1 MKICLVNSYQEMSR
15 LAGCYFIR
23 EMLIDRQRVNIFLP
37 GGKTPFGM
45 FDFLVPIVKDNP
57 LFSHVH
63 YFSMDEISSDTGF
76 LSNMETMREKYLT
89 PANIVEDHIVVLDE
103 DNYASYE
110 QVIAEAGG
118 IDAGFMGIGIDGH
131 ISGNIPPTKFSTT
144 TRLVENNDLFIE
156 MVAPLFEGKG
166 TMSKYCV
173 TVGIKTLLNTR
184 RLYVVANGEHK
195 AEVILHAFFRE
206 PSEIWPA
213 SALQLHPS
221 LVLILDRAAAKL
233 AIREGFLQRAQ

>member
-1 MKICLVNSYQEMSR
+1 MKIWLVNSYLEMSR
-15 LAGCYFIR
+15 LAGCYFIQ
-23 EMLIDRQRVNIFLP
+23 EMMLNRPRVNIFLP

-57 LFSHVH
+57 LFSHVY

-76 LSNMETMREKYLT
+76 LSNMETMKEKYLT
-89 PANIVEDHIVVLDE
+89 PANIAEDRVVVLDE
-103 DNYASYE
+103 NNYTSYE

-131 ISGNIPPTKFSTT
+131 ISGNIPPSQFGAT
-144 TRLVENNDLFIE
+144 TRLVENNSLFIK

-166 TMSKYCV
+166 TMSKYCA

-184 RLYVVANGEHK
+184 RLYVVANGDHK
-195 AEVILHAFFRE
+195 AETILRAFFHE
-206 PSEIWPA
+206 PSENWPA
-213 SALQLHPS
+213 SALQLHPD

-233 AIREGFLQRAQ
+233 AIQEGFLQRAQ